1 MYWLRGCV
9 FWGLFEV
16 FWIKEPKNHDLWL
29 VGWLEEKVN
38 IYGLMRKW
46 YVIIVIMII
55 KLIYLRDMMILIWRV
70 LVMNSL
76 LYISDDSYWILH
88 MKLIWLSMSTN
99 WNLNKTLGKKS
110 GKIFLKIALV
120 NKKESNFF
128 FFFLASISGRGMMEE
143 VEAGIHCTL
152 ILILTALF
160 WCLWMPLHFNFIS

>member
-1 MYWLRGCV
+1 
-9 FWGLFEV
+9 
-16 FWIKEPKNHDLWL
+16 
-29 VGWLEEKVN
+29 
-38 IYGLMRKW
+38 
-46 YVIIVIMII
+46 
-55 KLIYLRDMMILIWRV
+55 
-70 LVMNSL
+70 
-76 LYISDDSYWILH
+76 
-88 MKLIWLSMSTN
+88 MSTN

-160 WCLWMPLHFNFIS
+160 